1 MSTLII
7 GVLFVVALVAI
18 IALVFV
24 LRSEPR
30 STGTVPANPAASAT
44 PDVAATSRPETA
56 TMTNES
62 LPSMTSVPTVPTV
75 PDVPSV
81 PTATEESHLAM
92 GNGQFHELAVELHTL
107 HGQSQEIE
115 HRLSILSEMIERIE
129 RSQDAHITEEYS
141 SLVDRQSAN

>member
-44 PDVAATSRPETA
+44 PDVAPTNQPDTV
-56 TMTNES
+56 TKTNES
-62 LPSMTSVPTVPTV
+62 TPSIATAPTA
-75 PDVPSV
+75 PSV
-81 PTATEESHLAM
+81 PTSTEESHFAM
-92 GNGQFHELAVELHTL
+92 ANGQFHELAVELHTL
-107 HGQSQEIE
+107 HEQSQEIE
-115 HRLSILSEMIERIE
+115 HRLSVLSEMIERIE

-141 SLVDRQSAN
+141 SLVDRQAAN